1 MAGKILKILDIMRD
15 GEEFY
20 WKKLREFWHRFLWK
34 SQGETGI
41 QAKNVTAK
49 AEEKSWI

>member
-20 WKKLREFWHRFLWK
+20 LEEAKGVWHRFLWK
-34 SQGETGI
+34 SQG
-41 QAKNVTAK
+41 
-49 AEEKSWI
+49 